1 MLGANRE
8 LDSSITI
15 KSIVSHLCSNPQCLS
30 LSQRQPKEILQR
42 PSASPRD
49 GDATTHETR
58 ERHRRNEA
66 TKQRANRRR
75 KSAGAVHVER
85 HSLAARLS
93 LASLAHSHNLSDYPT
108 ILLARCVTC
117 HDHRR
122 HHGHQQ
128 LALSVADH
136 ALQECSTQGP
146 SRFHMCLRP
155 RIFRARLTRERS
167 FDRWF
172 VGVCSDEHGS
182 VLPRNS
188 AMVAT
193 SC

>member
-1 MLGANRE
+1 
-8 LDSSITI
+8 
-15 KSIVSHLCSNPQCLS
+15 VSLS
-30 LSQRQPKEILQR
+30 LSHNDNKKRLILQR

-93 LASLAHSHNLSDYPT
+93 LASLAHSHNLSDCPT

-122 HHGHQQ
+122 HHVHQQ